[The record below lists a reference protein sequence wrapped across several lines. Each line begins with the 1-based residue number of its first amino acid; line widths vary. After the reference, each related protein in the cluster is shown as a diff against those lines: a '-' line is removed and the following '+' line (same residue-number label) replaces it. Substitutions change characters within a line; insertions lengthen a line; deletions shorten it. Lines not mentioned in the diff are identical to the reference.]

1 MRQALRRWIGRCAA
15 ATGLLALVAS
25 ALTASPAQAAGSAQA
40 SGSAQA
46 TGSTQATSSAQPA
59 THPPV
64 RVPDSLA
71 QRLQP
76 CTLCHGAEGRAGR
89 EGYLP
94 RIAGK
99 PAAYL
104 YQQLL
109 NFRDGRRANA
119 AMADLLAL
127 QSDAYLSEMA
137 GYFAA
142 LSLPHAPPPQIKA
155 APQVLARGQA
165 LALQGD
171 AERKLP
177 ACSACHGASL
187 GGRWPAVP
195 SLLGLPRD
203 YLIGQ
208 LGSWRTGSRRAVAP
222 DCMAQISRRLSA
234 ADIGAVAAWLAAQ
247 AVPAGQQAEA
257 PGMPP
262 PPMDCGAI
270 PQPGA

>member
-1 MRQALRRWIGRCAA
+1 MRRALRRWTGRCALA
-15 ATGLLALVAS
+15 AGLVALVGS
-25 ALTASPAQAAGSAQA
+25 ALTA
-40 SGSAQA
+40 SAQA
-46 TGSTQATSSAQPA
+46 TGSVQVTAY
-59 THPPV
+59 PPV
-64 RVPDSLA
+64 LVPDSLA

-127 QSDAYLSEMA
+127 QSDAYLAEMA

-142 LSLPHAPPPQIKA
+142 LALPHAPPPPLKTP
-155 APQVLARGQA
+155 PQLLARGQA

-187 GGRWPAVP
+187 GGRLPAVP

-234 ADIGAVAAWLAAQ
+234 EDISAVAAWLAAQ

-257 PGMPP
+257 PSTLPP
-262 PPMDCGAI
+262 VMDCGAM

>member
-1 MRQALRRWIGRCAA
+1 MRRALRRWLGRCAA
-15 ATGLLALVAS
+15 AAGSLALVVG
-25 ALTASPAQAAGSAQA
+25 ALTAINAQAAGSAPTA
-40 SGSAQA
+40 SAQTA
-46 TGSTQATSSAQPA
+46 GSAQPA
-59 THPPV
+59 TYPPV
-64 RVPDSLA
+64 HVPDSLA

-119 AMADLLAL
+119 AMAELLAL

-142 LSLPHAPPPQIKA
+142 LVLPHAPPPPIKT

-177 ACSACHGASL
+177 ACSACHSASL
-187 GGRWPAVP
+187 GGRLPAVP

-203 YLIGQ
+203 YLIAQ

-234 ADIGAVAAWLAAQ
+234 ADIVSVAAWLAAQ
-247 AVPAGQQAEA
+247 AVPAGQQAE
-257 PGMPP
+257 PP
-262 PPMDCGAI
+262 SALPPVMDCGAM
-270 PQPGA
+270 PQPGT